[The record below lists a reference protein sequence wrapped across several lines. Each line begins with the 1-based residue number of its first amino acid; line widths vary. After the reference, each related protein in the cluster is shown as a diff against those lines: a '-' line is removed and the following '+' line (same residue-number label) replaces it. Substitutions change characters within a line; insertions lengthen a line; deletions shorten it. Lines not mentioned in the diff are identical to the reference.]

1 MSRYILLEGWLTKSP
16 PHRSIFKTKWR
27 KRWFSLRQSN
37 DLPGQYFLDYY
48 GERSCRRLK
57 GSINLDLCEQVD
69 AGLMTQNSNT
79 QLDPAERGC
88 VFSIQTKER
97 TYHLEAACE
106 EDMEKWVD
114 AICRVCG
121 LRATLPSEEE
131 ERTRSTYQNS
141 TMTVMNDQYEL
152 AEGTGPYIP
161 ISECITGVRAP
172 VLDFPCNDSQ
182 RTFTFD
188 PNNIIIG
195 SKSSF
200 DAVSEKSQQIYLS
213 HPQIRVNND
222 FSENESNLS
231 DEECK
236 SLNASQSN
244 IADDWSLT
252 RTYIR
257 PGPLDRLEHF
267 KAYSGGNVPVRPAFV
282 RPERKPTG
290 CLGQAASCLG
300 QCDASEEG
308 DGPPVPPRP
317 PKTITLSREHRDSYQ
332 GPRLREPGSHP
343 NLDWSNPPYSWEVSS
358 RRLSHVPATQSLAQA
373 LPLTHVQSRAQV
385 HVHTHQ
391 AQVQAPPYQAQAQA
405 LPFQSQ
411 AQALPYQAQAQALP
425 YQSQAQALPLQ
436 SQAQALPFQSQAQAL
451 PFQSQA
457 QALPLQS
464 QAQALPYQSQA
475 QALPTVIVHRPRND
489 DDDETGLAHPM
500 QHYCNLSL
508 LPPAVDR
515 ALKPRIASTSI
526 GHVNQVGQL
535 FQNAAQPS
543 TSVARTRRASDVL
556 QYLDLDLSSPKS
568 PAKNQDGVRRVHH
581 AKSFS
586 AESRADYKT
595 VDFVK
600 TEAFNITRQDAEAS
614 RSVQQ

>member
-106 EDMEKWVD
+106 EDMAKWVD

-172 VLDFPCNDSQ
+172 DSQ

-244 IADDWSLT
+244 LADDWSLT

-267 KAYSGGNVPVRPAFV
+267 KAYTGGNVPVRPAFV
-282 RPERKPTG
+282 GPPERKPTG

-300 QCDASEEG
+300 QCDASEE
-308 DGPPVPPRP
+308 GPPVPPRP

-373 LPLTHVQSRAQV
+373 LPLTHVQSRVQV

-405 LPFQSQ
+405 PPYQ
-411 AQALPYQAQAQALP
+411 AQAQAQPYQAQAQALP

-451 PFQSQA
+451 P
-457 QALPLQS
+457 L
-464 QAQALPYQSQA
+464 QSQA
-475 QALPTVIVHRPRND
+475 QALPTVIVHRPMND
-489 DDDETGLAHPM
+489 DDDETGLAH
-500 QHYCNLSL
+500 
-508 LPPAVDR
+508 
-515 ALKPRIASTSI
+515 
-526 GHVNQVGQL
+526 L

-556 QYLDLDLSSPKS
+556 QYLDLDLSPKS